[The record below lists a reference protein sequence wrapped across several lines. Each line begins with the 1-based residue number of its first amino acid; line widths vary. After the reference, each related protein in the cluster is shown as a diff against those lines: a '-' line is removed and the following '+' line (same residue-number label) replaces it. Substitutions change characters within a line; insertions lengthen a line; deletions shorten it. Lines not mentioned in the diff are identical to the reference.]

1 MGILLGACDAQ
12 KENATNGYT
21 AQAKTA
27 YLGRCQPVVKAT
39 DDALAEIQEYIIQG
53 GANKHRFVASL
64 SCLRILSV
72 VGGAVGEV
80 PAESWLFFAG
90 GKAGRAAATRVQ
102 PRKSARP

>member
-1 MGILLGACDAQ
+1 MLGILLGACDAQ

-53 GANKHRFVASL
+53 GASTSFVASL